1 VADFDFDSDLDA
13 RHTATGRPRKASTAR
28 VDAGAQVTPRSEE
41 PANPLLA
48 AGETTGYARLAI
60 ARASQ
65 LVRQSDDRRVLPVAD
80 ALHGIEC
87 QLAILHVDWHDR
99 R

>member
-1 VADFDFDSDLDA
+1 MADFDRDLDGS
-13 RHTATGRPRKASTAR
+13 HTVTGRPPKASTAR
-28 VDAGAQVTPRSEE
+28 ADARVQVTPQSEE

-48 AGETTGYARLAI
+48 AVETTGYARLAI
-60 ARASQ
+60 TRASQ
-65 LVRQSDDRRVLPVAD
+65 LVRQSGNPRVLPVAE

-87 QLAILHVDWHDR
+87 QLAVLQRRLHDR

>member
-1 VADFDFDSDLDA
+1 MADFDQTWT
-13 RHTATGRPRKASTAR
+13 RGTVPGRPRKASTAR
-28 VDAGAQVTPRSEE
+28 ADAGMQVTRLSEE

-65 LVRQSDDRRVLPVAD
+65 LVRQSGDPRVLPVAE
-80 ALHGIEC
+80 ALHGVEC
-87 QLAILHVDWHDR
+87 QLAVLQRRLHDR

>member
-1 VADFDFDSDLDA
+1 MADFD
-13 RHTATGRPRKASTAR
+13 ATWTGGTVPGRPRKASTAR
-28 VDAGAQVTPRSEE
+28 ADSGMQVTRLSEE
-41 PANPLLA
+41 SANPLLA

-65 LVRQSDDRRVLPVAD
+65 LVRQSGDPRVLPVAE
-80 ALHGIEC
+80 ALHGVEC
-87 QLAILHVDWHDR
+87 QLAVLQRRLHDR